1 MNNFT
6 VFQKTRLPGV
16 SANASLWMV
25 IPGLDAASNRA
36 DRLKRR
42 VRTYCKAVYQ
52 QNLRQWQFVARP
64 WAAVRAGRWPSR
76 ASSGLLGLRLPH
88 ARNLGARQSG
98 SRQSST
104 FSTEHDRSH

>member
-52 QNLRQWQFVARP
+52 QNLRQWQFGRRGGFGSQRNFAVKFPQKYTRNACFSRG
-64 WAAVRAGRWPSR
+64 AGTVVVGAGHEKSAVR
-76 ASSGLLGLRLPH
+76 H
-88 ARNLGARQSG
+88 
-98 SRQSST
+98 
-104 FSTEHDRSH
+104 